1 MSIERADPAR
11 PADGPDA
18 ADGTDRNLPAT
29 RTDARLATLDADR
42 RPVTAWRPPMSVA
55 YLPLAL
61 VAFIILA
68 FAMAMW
74 TFLATTT

>member
-1 MSIERADPAR
+1 VSDDVTLVNPEPAE
-11 PADGPDA
+11 
-18 ADGTDRNLPAT
+18 RNLPAT
-29 RTDARLATLDADR
+29 ATDTRLTVTDKDR
-42 RPVTAWRPPMSVA
+42 RPVWRQPVSVA

-74 TFLATTT
+74 TFLAATT